1 MKIIIAGAG
10 NVGTHLAKLLSREKQ
25 DIILMDDDEEKLSAL
40 SANFDLLTVTASPS
54 SISGLKE
61 VGVKEADLFIA
72 VTPDESRNMTACML
86 ATNLGAK
93 KTVARIDNYEYLLP
107 KNKEFFRKL
116 GVDSLI
122 YPEMLAAKEIVSS
135 MRMSWVRQW
144 WEFCGG
150 ALILIGTKMRE
161 KAEIL
166 NIPLHQL
173 GAPDIPYHVVAIK
186 RGTETIIPRGDD
198 VIKLHDIVYFTT
210 TRKYIPYIRKIAGK
224 EDYADVR
231 NVMIMGGSRIAVR
244 TAQYVP
250 DYMQVKIVDNDIN
263 RCNRLTEL
271 LDDKTMI
278 INGDGRDMDLLASL
292 AFGIIIAE
300 IIHELGV
307 TDDKRVAFE
316 ISRSGVIAGVLM
328 AIIYCGLALAGTQ
341 LSTVMPD
348 ATNGAAILARSASMH
363 FGLAGTVVVF
373 AIFFLACMNVCIG
386 LISCCSRYFCETYV
400 VKGGAEAS
408 EEAMRR
414 PFAVLA
420 FVFAAF
426 SCVLSNV
433 GLDVILLF
441 SVPMLN
447 ALYPVAIVLVLMG
460 LVHGFCDAYPQVWV
474 WVGGVVAVQSVITSV
489 RDAFFA
495 GAWLPFDALPLA
507 DIGAAW
513 APVAVVAFV
522 IGLLHSRFVAHS
534 RS

>member
-25 DIILMDDDEEKLSAL
+25 DIILMDDDEEKLTAL
-40 SANFDLLTVTASPS
+40 SSNFDLLTVTASPS

-107 KNKEFFRKL
+107 KNKEFFQKL

-166 NIPLHQL
+166 NIPLYEL
-173 GAPDIPYHVVAIK
+173 GGPNIPYHVVAIK

-278 INGDGRDMDLLASL
+278 INGDGRDMDLLIEEGLKNTEAFVALTGNSETNILACLAAKRMGVEKTVAEVENIDYIGMAESLDIGSVINKKMIAASHIYQMML
-292 AFGIIIAE
+292 DADVSNVKCLTFANADVAE
-300 IIHELGV
+300 FTVPAGAKITKHFIKDLGLPKG
-307 TDDKRVAFE
+307 TTIGGMIRNGE
-316 ISRSGVIAGVLM
+316 GVLVTGDTL
-328 AIIYCGLALAGTQ
+328 IQPG
-341 LSTVMPD
+341 D
-348 ATNGAAILARSASMH
+348 H
-363 FGLAGTVVVF
+363 VVVF
-373 AIFFLACMNVCIG
+373 CLSMMIKKIEKFFN
-386 LISCCSRYFCETYV
+386 
-400 VKGGAEAS
+400 
-408 EEAMRR
+408 
-414 PFAVLA
+414 
-420 FVFAAF
+420 
-426 SCVLSNV
+426 
-433 GLDVILLF
+433 
-441 SVPMLN
+441 
-447 ALYPVAIVLVLMG
+447 
-460 LVHGFCDAYPQVWV
+460 
-474 WVGGVVAVQSVITSV
+474 
-489 RDAFFA
+489 
-495 GAWLPFDALPLA
+495 
-507 DIGAAW
+507 
-513 APVAVVAFV
+513 
-522 IGLLHSRFVAHS
+522 
-534 RS
+534 

>member
-25 DIILMDDDEEKLSAL
+25 DIILMDDDEEKLTAL
-40 SANFDLLTVTASPS
+40 SSNFDLLTVTASPS

-61 VGVKEADLFIA
+61 VGVKEADLFVA

-107 KNKEFFRKL
+107 KNKEFFQKL

-166 NIPLHQL
+166 NIPLYEL
-173 GAPDIPYHVVAIK
+173 GGPNIPYHVVAIK

-278 INGDGRDMDLLASL
+278 INGDGRDMDLLIEEGLKNTEAFVALTGNSETNILACLAAKRMGVEKTVAEVENIDYIGMAESLDIGTVINKKMIAASHIYQMML
-292 AFGIIIAE
+292 DADVSNVKCLTFANADVAE
-300 IIHELGV
+300 FTVPAGAKITKHFIKDLGLPKG
-307 TDDKRVAFE
+307 TTIGGMIRNGE
-316 ISRSGVIAGVLM
+316 GVLVTGDTL
-328 AIIYCGLALAGTQ
+328 IQPG
-341 LSTVMPD
+341 D
-348 ATNGAAILARSASMH
+348 H
-363 FGLAGTVVVF
+363 VVVF
-373 AIFFLACMNVCIG
+373 CLSMMIKKIEKFFN
-386 LISCCSRYFCETYV
+386 
-400 VKGGAEAS
+400 
-408 EEAMRR
+408 
-414 PFAVLA
+414 
-420 FVFAAF
+420 
-426 SCVLSNV
+426 
-433 GLDVILLF
+433 
-441 SVPMLN
+441 
-447 ALYPVAIVLVLMG
+447 
-460 LVHGFCDAYPQVWV
+460 
-474 WVGGVVAVQSVITSV
+474 
-489 RDAFFA
+489 
-495 GAWLPFDALPLA
+495 
-507 DIGAAW
+507 
-513 APVAVVAFV
+513 
-522 IGLLHSRFVAHS
+522 
-534 RS
+534 

>member
-25 DIILMDDDEEKLSAL
+25 DIILMDDDEEKLTAL
-40 SANFDLLTVTASPS
+40 SSNFDLLTVTASPS

-107 KNKEFFRKL
+107 KNKEFFQKL

-166 NIPLHQL
+166 NIPLYEL
-173 GAPDIPYHVVAIK
+173 GGPNIPYHVVAIK

-278 INGDGRDMDLLASL
+278 INGDGRDMDLLIEEGLKNTEAFVALTGNSETNILACLAAKRMGVEKTVAEVENIDYIGMAESLDIGTVINKKMIAASHIYQMML
-292 AFGIIIAE
+292 DADVSNVKCLTFANADVAE
-300 IIHELGV
+300 FTVPAGAKITKHFIKDLGLPKG
-307 TDDKRVAFE
+307 TTIGGMIRNGE
-316 ISRSGVIAGVLM
+316 GVLVTGDTL
-328 AIIYCGLALAGTQ
+328 IQPG
-341 LSTVMPD
+341 D
-348 ATNGAAILARSASMH
+348 H
-363 FGLAGTVVVF
+363 VVVF
-373 AIFFLACMNVCIG
+373 C
-386 LISCCSRYFCETYV
+386 
-400 VKGGAEAS
+400 
-408 EEAMRR
+408 
-414 PFAVLA
+414 
-420 FVFAAF
+420 
-426 SCVLSNV
+426 LSMMSKKV
-433 GLDVILLF
+433 ERCF
-441 SVPMLN
+441 E
-447 ALYPVAIVLVLMG
+447 
-460 LVHGFCDAYPQVWV
+460 
-474 WVGGVVAVQSVITSV
+474 
-489 RDAFFA
+489 
-495 GAWLPFDALPLA
+495 
-507 DIGAAW
+507 
-513 APVAVVAFV
+513 
-522 IGLLHSRFVAHS
+522 
-534 RS
+534 

>member
-25 DIILMDDDEEKLSAL
+25 DIILMDDDEEKLTAL
-40 SANFDLLTVTASPS
+40 SSNFDLLTVTASPS

-107 KNKEFFRKL
+107 KNKEFFQKL

-166 NIPLHQL
+166 NIPLYEL
-173 GAPDIPYHVVAIK
+173 GGPNIPYHVVAIK

-278 INGDGRDMDLLASL
+278 INGDGRDMDLLIEEGLKNTEAFVALTGNSETNILACLAAKRIGVEKTVAEVENIDYIGMAESLDIGTVINKKMIAASHIYQMML
-292 AFGIIIAE
+292 DADVSNVKCLTFANADVAE
-300 IIHELGV
+300 FTVPAGAKITKHFIKDLGLPKG
-307 TDDKRVAFE
+307 TTIGGMIRNGE
-316 ISRSGVIAGVLM
+316 GVLVTGDTL
-328 AIIYCGLALAGTQ
+328 IQPG
-341 LSTVMPD
+341 D
-348 ATNGAAILARSASMH
+348 H
-363 FGLAGTVVVF
+363 VVVF
-373 AIFFLACMNVCIG
+373 CLSMMIKKIEKFFN
-386 LISCCSRYFCETYV
+386 
-400 VKGGAEAS
+400 
-408 EEAMRR
+408 
-414 PFAVLA
+414 
-420 FVFAAF
+420 
-426 SCVLSNV
+426 
-433 GLDVILLF
+433 
-441 SVPMLN
+441 
-447 ALYPVAIVLVLMG
+447 
-460 LVHGFCDAYPQVWV
+460 
-474 WVGGVVAVQSVITSV
+474 
-489 RDAFFA
+489 
-495 GAWLPFDALPLA
+495 
-507 DIGAAW
+507 
-513 APVAVVAFV
+513 
-522 IGLLHSRFVAHS
+522 
-534 RS
+534 

>member
-25 DIILMDDDEEKLSAL
+25 DIILMDDDEEKLTAL
-40 SANFDLLTVTASPS
+40 SSNFDLLTVTASPS

-107 KNKEFFRKL
+107 KNKEFFQKL

-166 NIPLHQL
+166 NIPLYEL
-173 GAPDIPYHVVAIK
+173 GGPNIPYHVVAIK

-278 INGDGRDMDLLASL
+278 INGDGRDMDLLIEEGLKNTEAFVALTGNSETNILACLAAKRMGVEKTVAEVENIDYIGMAESLDIGTVINKKMIAASHIYQMML
-292 AFGIIIAE
+292 DADVSNVKCLTFANADVAE
-300 IIHELGV
+300 FTVPAGAKITKHFIKDLGLPKG
-307 TDDKRVAFE
+307 TTIGGMIRNGE
-316 ISRSGVIAGVLM
+316 GVLVTGDTL
-328 AIIYCGLALAGTQ
+328 IQSG
-341 LSTVMPD
+341 D
-348 ATNGAAILARSASMH
+348 H
-363 FGLAGTVVVF
+363 VVVF
-373 AIFFLACMNVCIG
+373 CLSMMIKKIEKFFN
-386 LISCCSRYFCETYV
+386 
-400 VKGGAEAS
+400 
-408 EEAMRR
+408 
-414 PFAVLA
+414 
-420 FVFAAF
+420 
-426 SCVLSNV
+426 
-433 GLDVILLF
+433 
-441 SVPMLN
+441 
-447 ALYPVAIVLVLMG
+447 
-460 LVHGFCDAYPQVWV
+460 
-474 WVGGVVAVQSVITSV
+474 
-489 RDAFFA
+489 
-495 GAWLPFDALPLA
+495 
-507 DIGAAW
+507 
-513 APVAVVAFV
+513 
-522 IGLLHSRFVAHS
+522 
-534 RS
+534 

>member
-25 DIILMDDDEEKLSAL
+25 DIILMDDDEEKLTAL
-40 SANFDLLTVTASPS
+40 SSNFDLLTVTASPS

-107 KNKEFFRKL
+107 KNKEFFQKL

-166 NIPLHQL
+166 NIPLYEL
-173 GAPDIPYHVVAIK
+173 GGPNIPYHVVAIK

-278 INGDGRDMDLLASL
+278 INGDGRDMDLLIEEGLKNTEAFVALTGNSETNILACLAAKRMGVEKTVAEVENIDYIGMAESLDIGTVINKKMMAASHIYQMML
-292 AFGIIIAE
+292 DADVSNVKCLTFANADVAE
-300 IIHELGV
+300 FTVPAGAKITKHFIKDLGLPKG
-307 TDDKRVAFE
+307 TTIGGMIRNGE
-316 ISRSGVIAGVLM
+316 GVLVTGDTL
-328 AIIYCGLALAGTQ
+328 IQPG
-341 LSTVMPD
+341 D
-348 ATNGAAILARSASMH
+348 H
-363 FGLAGTVVVF
+363 VVVF
-373 AIFFLACMNVCIG
+373 CLSMMIKKIEKFFN
-386 LISCCSRYFCETYV
+386 
-400 VKGGAEAS
+400 
-408 EEAMRR
+408 
-414 PFAVLA
+414 
-420 FVFAAF
+420 
-426 SCVLSNV
+426 
-433 GLDVILLF
+433 
-441 SVPMLN
+441 
-447 ALYPVAIVLVLMG
+447 
-460 LVHGFCDAYPQVWV
+460 
-474 WVGGVVAVQSVITSV
+474 
-489 RDAFFA
+489 
-495 GAWLPFDALPLA
+495 
-507 DIGAAW
+507 
-513 APVAVVAFV
+513 
-522 IGLLHSRFVAHS
+522 
-534 RS
+534 